1 MLNGIDINPVKKQ
14 PDCIKNQKG
23 KPCADANQLR
33 IFHEAGFLNERY
45 AEFAGM
51 LVNQNE

>member
-23 KPCADANQLR
+23 KPCADAKRNVDEIIAYKDKYQT
-33 IFHEAGFLNERY
+33 
-45 AEFAGM
+45 
-51 LVNQNE
+51 